1 MKVDVI
7 ISASDIKEEKLKG
20 KVVVVIDVLRATSVM
35 ITALKNGCQEV
46 IPVREIEDALSLV
59 GDNREKYILGG
70 ERMAVKIEG
79 FDFSNSP
86 LDYTRENVEGRTLVM
101 TTSNGTKAIKNS
113 EAAEHIF
120 IASMIN
126 GKAVAKKLMN
136 LNKDVIFV
144 NAGTMGEFSIDDFLT
159 SGYIINCLKKLA
171 EEECS
176 DELVL
181 TDIATTSHYIYENN
195 EDLFSFVK
203 YATHYKRI
211 KELGLEED
219 LKYCL
224 TKDST
229 DIVPEYKEN
238 KITILKN

>member
-1 MKVDVI
+1 MKIDII

-35 ITALKNGCQEV
+35 ITALKNGCKEV

-70 ERMAVKIEG
+70 ERMAMKIEG

-113 EAAEHIF
+113 EVAEHIF

-126 GKAVAKKLMN
+126 GKAVARKLRE

-159 SGYIINCLKKLA
+159 SGYIINCLKKLT
-171 EEECS
+171 EEECM